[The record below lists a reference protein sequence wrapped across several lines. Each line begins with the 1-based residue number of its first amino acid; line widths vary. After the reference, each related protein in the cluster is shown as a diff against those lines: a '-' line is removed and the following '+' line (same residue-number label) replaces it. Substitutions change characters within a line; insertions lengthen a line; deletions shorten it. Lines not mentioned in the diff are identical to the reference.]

1 MKQNISK
8 QNVNLK
14 IKKKNKFLH
23 VNIIIGLLLGFGLGV
38 ATMYFIK
45 PHTPKP
51 KNTENDYIEVR
62 EGGYKYI
69 SPLLE
74 CDNFHPVNTK
84 YFAELKNEL
93 ANYVNNAIYEKN
105 ATHISVYYRSL
116 NNGPW
121 FGIKEHEYFTPASLL
136 KVPILIAA
144 LKKAENDNTLLNRK
158 FLYKTSFGTEF
169 QNILGNEQVKLG
181 TEYTFEELLNYMI
194 IQSDNEAKELI
205 IEIIGN
211 DYIVDV
217 MEELGLNLKSRDLN
231 LDFVTVKEYSSFFRI
246 LYNASYLNR
255 NMSEKAL
262 EMMSKT
268 LFNKGIKGKLPPE
281 VMVAHKFG
289 ERGYDDVDFKQLHD
303 CGIIYLTGSPYLL
316 CVMTKG
322 NDFDKLTSIIA
333 DISLIVYNN
342 QLKNLNSKK

>member
-1 MKQNISK
+1 MKQNNLK
-8 QNVNLK
+8 QNSQIKN
-14 IKKKNKFLH
+14 KKKQLPFAFIL
-23 VNIIIGLLLGFGLGV
+23 IIGLLIGFGLGV
-38 ATMYFIK
+38 FAMYLKKINIK
-45 PHTPKP
+45 KP
-51 KNTENDYIEVR
+51 KNTKNEYIEIR
-62 EGGYKYI
+62 EQGYKFI

-74 CDNFHPVNTK
+74 CDNYHSDNTK
-84 YFAELKNEL
+84 NFAELKKEL
-93 ANYVNNAIYEKN
+93 TNYLNNVIYKED

-121 FGIKEHEYFTPASLL
+121 FGIKEQEYFTPASLL

-144 LKKAENDNTLLNRK
+144 LKKAELDTALLNRK
-158 FLYKTSFGTEF
+158 FPYKKSFETEY
-169 QNILGNEQVKLG
+169 QNILGTEQIKLG
-181 TEYTFEELLNYMI
+181 NDYTFEQLLEYMI

-205 IEIIGN
+205 IQIISN
-211 DYIVDV
+211 DYIVNV

-231 LDFVTVKEYSSFFRI
+231 LDFVTVKEFSSFFRI

-268 LFNKGIKGKLPPE
+268 VFNKGINAKLPPE
-281 VMVAHKFG
+281 ITVAHKFG

-303 CGIIYLTGSPYLL
+303 CGIIYLKNSPYLL

-322 NDFDKLTSIIA
+322 NNFDKLTNIIA
-333 DISLIVYNN
+333 DISVIVYNN
-342 QLKNLNSKK
+342 QIKNTKQ